1 MKREFPML
9 NTGALLDIP
18 TGKFCGDEILNGGAV
33 LPSHF
38 GTGYPRNTGHSYHMF
53 NLINESLRKTAP
65 ETTERYRL
73 AAMLFKVMGLGVT
86 WEDESIAP
94 TVSWFDL
101 EGGMEYMSD
110 LIKDILTKDYAKEL
124 AEQELVSK
132 ELADK
137 LRGVIAEGLRPAL
150 QQSVTDQ
157 VFGAGTVIQEHT
169 GSDDNVATKDVP
181 VRRGR
186 HIQDGVREYI
196 RSMNGVTQE
205 HHGSGDNVASKVVV
219 IDSYS
224 QLR

>member
-1 MKREFPML
+1 MHIPNYGENMKREIPTL
-9 NTGALLDIP
+9 STGALLDIP
-18 TGKFCGDEILNGGAV
+18 TGKFLGGDILNHEAILNGGAV
-33 LPSHF
+33 LPGQF

-101 EGGMEYMSD
+101 EGNMDFMGD
-110 LIKDILTKDYAKEL
+110 LIKDIITKDYAKEL
-124 AEQELVSK
+124 AEQEQVSK

-137 LRGVIAEGLRPAL
+137 LRGVIADGLRPAL
-150 QQSVTDQ
+150 QQAVHDQ
-157 VFGAGTVIQEHT
+157 VFGAGTVI
-169 GSDDNVATKDVP
+169 
-181 VRRGR
+181 
-186 HIQDGVREYI
+186 
-196 RSMNGVTQE
+196 QE

-219 IDSYS
+219 LDSYS

>member
-1 MKREFPML
+1 MKRE
-9 NTGALLDIP
+9 IP
-18 TGKFCGDEILNGGAV
+18 TLSASPISDIITDQFRGLTLNGGTV
-33 LPSHF
+33 LPGHF
-38 GTGYPRNTGHSYHMF
+38 GTGYPRSTGHSYHMF

-94 TVSWFDL
+94 TVSWFDT
-101 EGGMEYMSD
+101 EGGMDFMGD
-110 LIKDILTKDYAKEL
+110 LIKDIITKDYAKEL
-124 AEQELVSK
+124 AEQEIASK

-157 VFGAGTVIQEHT
+157 VFGAGTVIQEH
-169 GSDDNVATKDVP
+169 N
-181 VRRGR
+181 
-186 HIQDGVREYI
+186 
-196 RSMNGVTQE
+196 
-205 HHGSGDNVASKVVV
+205 GSGDNVASKVVV